1 FNQAVLPSRTST
13 PGPHVPGSYPSE
25 GKIDYSRG
33 IALHKG
39 LARAQQNVKD
49 TVVGV
54 GETAK
59 QYLALPN
66 QLASYFPQSPTKSIP
81 SNNVI
86 QSSAVDQKTDVELS
100 INEAAP
106 SIPYRGESSSEQ
118 LTIGSQEKG
127 IFPRIRSLNFHS
139 SIQAVDENLAVPFTE
154 TNKPDTTYLTPHT
167 NPETNEEEGSL
178 AHTNSITRSL
188 SGSSFSSH
196 SQYSTESDLLHS
208 QQSNQNGVARSGS
221 DGKLGDTNSY
231 DSRSAVEDQK
241 ANHLD
246 DAHHSGEAVHTPRLH
261 HQDIPSIAVTDG
273 SSPAFN
279 GLVDPENVNSKP
291 NGISNGVAGIP
302 SSNHEDGYHTSG
314 SEGTGGEFQVSRYD
328 YPVGPLLHTD
338 LSIKAAQHPEVQS
351 HSNPLES
358 PGTKWNGIPLE
369 KPHEKALD
377 DNSDGRLEI
386 GTHNGTANHTN
397 LNPKPLEKRDA
408 HEYQNVRGRETLNV
422 ENTGAQRQRSTSVGV
437 NQPNEDQNRSGRP
450 RHVSASGP
458 NRRDAQITK
467 SAAPATINGTN
478 NSSTSKSSTRTPFM
492 DKLRGEMKVISGR
505 LSKDEKK
512 VVEGMRLM
520 GKGA

>member
-81 SNNVI
+81 SNNAI
-86 QSSAVDQKTDVELS
+86 QSSAVVQKNDVELS

-106 SIPYRGESSSEQ
+106 SIPYRGESSSEH
-118 LTIGSQEKG
+118 LSIGSQEK
-127 IFPRIRSLNFHS
+127 
-139 SIQAVDENLAVPFTE
+139 DENLVVPLAE
-154 TNKPDTTYLTPHT
+154 TNKPDATHLTPHT
-167 NPETNEEEGSL
+167 NPETNEEEVSL
-178 AHTNSITRSL
+178 APSDAITRSL

-208 QQSNQNGVARSGS
+208 QQGNENGVAHSGS
-221 DGKLGDTNSY
+221 EGKLGDTNSY

-246 DAHHSGEAVHTPRLH
+246 DAIHSGEAVDTPRLH

-314 SEGTGGEFQVSRYD
+314 SEGTGGELQ
-328 YPVGPLLHTD
+328 
-338 LSIKAAQHPEVQS
+338 AAQQPEVQS
-351 HSNPLES
+351 HSHPLES
-358 PGTKWNGIPLE
+358 PGSKLNGIPSE
-369 KPHEKALD
+369 KPHEKAID
-377 DNSDGRLEI
+377 DSDGHLEI
-386 GTHNGTANHTN
+386 GTHNGSANHTN
-397 LNPKPLEKRDA
+397 VNPKPLEKQDA
-408 HEYQNVRGRETLNV
+408 REHQNVRGRETLNV
-422 ENTGAQRQRSTSVGV
+422 ENTGAPRQRSTSVGV
-437 NQPNEDQNRSGRP
+437 NQPNEDQIRSGRP

-458 NRRDAQITK
+458 NRRDAQVTK
-467 SAAPATINGTN
+467 SAAPATANGTN
-478 NSSTSKSSTRTPFM
+478 NSSTSKSTTRTPFM